1 MPTEKRLARVRE
13 VASQRQKGL
22 VVVLEDIHDPHNAE
36 AVIRSAEAFG
46 VPEVYFIFNKEE
58 RFNPRRIGKKSSSS
72 GNKWVEF
79 KSFTSPIACVKE
91 LKKKGY
97 TVVATALSPNAKEIY
112 AAKLAGKAI
121 ALVFGNEAMGI
132 SEEMRD
138 AADMLVTIP
147 MRGMVQSLN
156 LSVTA
161 GIVLY
166 EVTRTRMKKMK
177 QYLLNSREVNA
188 LTKRMHI
195 S

>member
-1 MPTEKRLARVRE
+1 MRE

-22 VVVLEDIHDPHNAE
+22 IVVLEDIHDPHNAE

-46 VPEVYFIFNKEE
+46 VQQVYFIFNKEE
-58 RFNPRRIGKKSSSS
+58 RFNPRRVGKKSSSS

-79 KSFTSPIACVKE
+79 ESFSTATSCVRA
-91 LKKKGY
+91 LKKKSY

-112 AAKLAGKAI
+112 KAKLTGKAI
-121 ALVFGNEAMGI
+121 ALVFGNEAKGI
-132 SEEMRD
+132 SDEMRNL
-138 AADMLVTIP
+138 ADVLITIP

-166 EVTRTRMKKMK
+166 EVTRTRMRSMK
-177 QYLLNSREVNA
+177 QYLLSQKEAGA
-188 LTKRMHI
+188 LARRMHI